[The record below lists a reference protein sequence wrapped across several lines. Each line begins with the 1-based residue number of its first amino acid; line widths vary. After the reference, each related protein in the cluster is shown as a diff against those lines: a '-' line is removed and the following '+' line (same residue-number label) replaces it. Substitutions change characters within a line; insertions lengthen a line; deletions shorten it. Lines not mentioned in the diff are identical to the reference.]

1 MKQSIIAYDEA
12 GMLHRLI
19 LVDEIRCE
27 GSLYRLL
34 KEYGKKPIF
43 FREELCGDL
52 VAVFDDALEEKL
64 NERVAEK
71 YREVA

>member
-1 MKQSIIAYDEA
+1 MRCSVITCDDG

-19 LVDEIRCE
+19 PVAEVRYE

-34 KEYGKKPIF
+34 KEYGKKPVY

-52 VAVFDDALEEKL
+52 VAVLDDVLEEKL

-71 YREVA
+71 CREVA